1 MLFTLTDDSQ
11 FYSLEV
17 SPSNILMIDW
27 FRLIEKKNSIIAN
40 T

>member
-17 SPSNILMIDW
+17 SQSNILMIDW